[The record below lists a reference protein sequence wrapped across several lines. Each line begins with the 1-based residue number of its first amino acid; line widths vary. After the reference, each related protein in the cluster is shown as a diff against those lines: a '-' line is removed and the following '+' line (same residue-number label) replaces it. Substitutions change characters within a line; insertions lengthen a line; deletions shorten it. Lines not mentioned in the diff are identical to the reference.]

1 MAATG
6 EIVIRLNNT
15 LPDGTPASENKK
27 MNHQD
32 SLLWTP
38 QGKPMLPAAFLLVE
52 KTGKLGSCFND
63 GKHCRLMSIDNSL
76 H

>member
-6 EIVIRLNNT
+6 ETVNRLNNT
-15 LPDGTPASENKK
+15 LLDGTPTSNNQELH
-27 MNHQD
+27 HQD